1 MPTNYN
7 IQCYIES
14 LSSDNKVTL
23 RGCDG
28 YRLLKDDKKY
38 LVFFKDSS
46 NETTCRLIS
55 ESDEFTLQGAST
67 QTQNTTPTNQT
78 DSANQTS
85 LAVQMLLAAQV
96 NHKKVELEVNFSDDN
111 NTKEIT
117 KVKLLQ

>member
-1 MPTNYN
+1 MPAYT
-7 IQCYIES
+7 IQCYIET

-28 YRLLKDDKKY
+28 FRLLKEEKKY
-38 LVFFKDSS
+38 LVFFPDSS
-46 NETTCRLIS
+46 DVINCTLIS
-55 ESDEFTLQGAST
+55 ESDEFTIRETSSR
-67 QTQNTTPTNQT
+67 TQNKP
-78 DSANQTS
+78 

-96 NHKKVELEVNFSDDN
+96 NHKKVELEVNFSDDY